1 MTSNDIVH
9 GEDFII
15 EILVGD
21 TYKVILCA
29 TDGTLTYQQE
39 IIKTTTEDS
48 GIWTGKAPRLNEVTL
63 SVSGLTP
70 INDDATHVSWFY
82 MMSDAVRTIP
92 QNIRATFRNDNG
104 ESKVIS
110 GTAIISGGEITGN
123 ADDFASSTIDM
134 EFSGAVIQ
142 DSDVSTS
149 PVTTPLTTPNITF
162 TYISD
167 TQINVAWAAVPN
179 ADYYI
184 LRQSRVNDITFATVK
199 STGTNLYY
207 PSTRLTPDTTYYFW
221 LEAVG
226 SGIYSNSARDTD
238 NATTTAAAAVTIQ
251 LAPPSFSMV
260 ANGTTQIDATWS
272 SVNHATGYEYYFNT
286 VDDLGTATLEYTGT
300 LLTKSK
306 TGLTA
311 GTTYYGWVIALGDG
325 TTYLDSDPAS
335 ASATTDAIDPTSE
348 VFDTILTNSAGT
360 SDEGAGIH
368 AYFVFS
374 FFSSVAKELHFNA
387 PTTPLSQNN
396 IRLVIT
402 IGGSPDAVIDFPGNY
417 AGQYYRY
424 MHDGTAYT
432 ATFPSTNSTQ
442 AF

>member
-1 MTSNDIVH
+1 MTNNDIVH

-15 EILVGD
+15 EVLVGD
-21 TYKVILCA
+21 TYKIILCA

-39 IIKTTTEDS
+39 VIATTTEDS
-48 GIWTGKAPRLNEVTL
+48 GIWKTKAPRLTEASL

-82 MMSDAVRTIP
+82 MMSDEVRTIP
-92 QNIRATFRNDNG
+92 QNVRATFRNDNG

-142 DSDVSTS
+142 DTDVVIT
-149 PVTTPLTTPNITF
+149 PITTPLATPNITF
-162 TYISD
+162 SYVSE
-167 TQINVAWAAVPN
+167 TQINVLWASVPN

-184 LRQSRVNDITFATVK
+184 LRQATVNDIAFATIK
-199 STGTNLYY
+199 STGTNLYF
-207 PSTRLTPDTTYYFW
+207 PSTRLTPATTYYFW
-221 LEAVG
+221 LEAAG

-238 NATTTAAAAVTIQ
+238 SQATTAAAAVTIQ
-251 LAPPSFSMV
+251 LAPPAFSMI
-260 ANGTTQIDATWS
+260 ANGTDQIDATWS

-286 VDDLGTATLEYTGT
+286 VDDFGTATLEYTGT

-311 GTTYYGWVIALGDG
+311 GTTYYGWAIALGDG
-325 TTYLDSDPAS
+325 TTYLDSDETN

-348 VFDTILTNSAGT
+348 VFNTILTNSAGP
-360 SDEGAGIH
+360 SDQGAGVN
-368 AYFVFS
+368 AYFIS
-374 FFSSVAKELHFNA
+374 ILFSSLAREFHFNA
-387 PTTPLSQNN
+387 ITNRSQNN
-396 IRLVIT
+396 IRLLIKVS
-402 IGGSPDAVIDFPGNY
+402 GSTTAVIDFPGNY
-417 AGQYYRY
+417 AGQFYRY
-424 MHDGTAYT
+424 INGTSTYT
-432 ATFPSTNSTQ
+432 GTFPSTNSTVN
-442 AF
+442 F

>member
-1 MTSNDIVH
+1 MTNNDIVH

-15 EILVGD
+15 EVLVGD

-39 IIKTTTEDS
+39 VIATTTEDS
-48 GIWTGKAPRLNEVTL
+48 GIWKTKAPRLTEASL

-70 INDDATHVSWFY
+70 INDDDTHVSWFY
-82 MMSDAVRTIP
+82 MMSDEVRTIP

-104 ESKVIS
+104 ESKIIS

-134 EFSGAVIQ
+134 EFSGAIVIGT
-142 DSDVSTS
+142 DEPIT
-149 PVTTPLTTPNITF
+149 PITTPLATPNITF
-162 TYISD
+162 SYVSD
-167 TQINVAWAAVPN
+167 TQINVTWSSIAN

-184 LRQSRVNDITFATVK
+184 LRRSTVNDIAFATVI
-199 STGTNLYY
+199 SSGTNTLH
-207 PSTRLTPDTTYYFW
+207 PSTRLTPATTYYFW
-221 LEAVG
+221 LEAAG

-238 NATTTAAAAVTIQ
+238 SQATTAAAAVTIQ
-251 LAPPSFSMV
+251 LAPPAFSMI
-260 ANGTTQIDATWS
+260 ANGTDGIDATWS

-286 VDDLGTATLEYTGT
+286 VDDFGTATLEYTGT

-325 TTYLDSDPAS
+325 TTYLDSDETS

-348 VFDTILTNSAGT
+348 VFDTILTNSAGV
-360 SDEGAGIH
+360 SDTGAGVN
-368 AYFVFS
+368 AYFIS
-374 FFSSVAKELHFNA
+374 ILFSSLAREFHFNA
-387 PTTPLSQNN
+387 ITNRSQNN
-396 IRLVIT
+396 IRLVIKVGGT
-402 IGGSPDAVIDFPGNY
+402 ISAVIDFPGNY
-417 AGQYYRY
+417 VGQFYRY
-424 MHDGTAYT
+424 MHNGTAYT
-432 ATFPSTNSTQ
+432 GTFPSTNSTVN
-442 AF
+442 F

>member
-1 MTSNDIVH
+1 MTNNDIVH

-15 EILVGD
+15 EVLVGD

-39 IIKTTTEDS
+39 VIATTTEDS
-48 GIWTGKAPRLNEVTL
+48 GIWKTKAPRLTEASL

-82 MMSDAVRTIP
+82 MMSDEVRTIP
-92 QNIRATFRNDNG
+92 QNVRATFRNDNG

-142 DSDVSTS
+142 DTDVVIT
-149 PVTTPLTTPNITF
+149 PITTPLATPNITF
-162 TYISD
+162 SYVSD
-167 TQINVAWAAVPN
+167 TQINVTWSAIAN

-184 LRQSRVNDITFATVK
+184 LRRSTVNDIAFATVI
-199 STGTNLYY
+199 SSGTNLYH
-207 PSTRLTPDTTYYFW
+207 PSYRLTPATTYYFW

-238 NATTTAAAAVTIQ
+238 SQATTAAAAVTIQ
-251 LAPPSFSMV
+251 LAPPSFSMI

-286 VDDLGTATLEYTGT
+286 VDDFGTATLEYTGT

-325 TTYLDSDPAS
+325 TTYLDSDETS

-348 VFDTILTNSAGT
+348 VFDTILTNTAGP
-360 SDEGAGIH
+360 SDTGAGVN
-368 AYFVFS
+368 AYFVFAL
-374 FFSSVAKELHFNA
+374 FSSITKEFHFNA
-387 PTTPLSQNN
+387 ITPLVGTG
-396 IRLVIT
+396 IRLVIKVSGT
-402 IGGSPDAVIDFPGNY
+402 AVAVIDFPGDY
-417 AGQYYRY
+417 AGRYYRY
-424 MHDGTAYT
+424 VNNTTSYT
-432 ATFPSTNSTQ
+432 GTFPSINSTVN
-442 AF
+442 F